1 MIAEVRLITVEEYHK
16 MGEAGVIS
24 TDEKVELIE
33 GKIIKKPMK
42 GTSYA
47 EVRLITVEEYHK
59 MGEAGVISTDEEVE
73 LIEGKIIE
81 KPMKGTT
88 HSAINKY
95 LEKLLESCLGDA
107 VLVRVQDPVK
117 LDNYSEPEPDIAVVK
132 PDDFYYATHHPT
144 PPEIYLIVEIAD
156 TTLKRDTEFKA
167 KVYGKAGINDYWVLD
182 ITNRQ
187 LYAFREPT
195 ETGYQN
201 QQILSNDATISPVA
215 FPNVTINISEML
227 RPLTSIK
234 N

>member
-1 MIAEVRLITVEEYHK
+1 MIAEVRL
-16 MGEAGVIS
+16 
-24 TDEKVELIE
+24 L
-33 GKIIKKPMK
+33 
-42 GTSYA
+42 
-47 EVRLITVEEYHK
+47 TVEEYHK

-73 LIEGKIIE
+73 LIEGQIIE
-81 KPMKGTT
+81 KPMKGTS
-88 HSAINKY
+88 HSAVNKY

-107 VLVRVQDPVK
+107 ALVRVQDPVK

-167 KVYGKAGINDYWVLD
+167 KVYAKAGINYYWVLD

-195 ETGYQN
+195 PTGYQN
-201 QQILSNDATISPVA
+201 QQILSDDATISPVA
-215 FPNVTINISEML
+215 FPNVTININEML
-227 RPLTSIK
+227 RPLKAI
-234 N
+234 NN